1 MQTHT
6 PLQTPDTFIK
16 EGKETG
22 RTWVCTRWS
31 SVSVTWTALGSGTK
45 LKPMKQSWTKPT
57 GLLKSFIKTGKI
69 SSTPRNVS
77 LNSFIIIISTRFIY
91 LFIYTLYIIKAMK
104 QTVELISHDQHVFTV
119 HVYLKISFKIYIYE
133 RFSFSFCGWDGFT
146 CVDNLTWIG
155 LACLRIMYLSRT
167 AEVQGCCCCL
177 LLLFTFL
184 TSVIRH
190 TCCTLWMSACFIYLF
205 MGPCHKRIFISLA
218 WWSLC
223 HFTPSKV
230 LGTILRSGDFVDSS
244 TLLNTNFHFGIVYAS
259 CKSLWTLD

>member
-1 MQTHT
+1 
-6 PLQTPDTFIK
+6 
-16 EGKETG
+16 
-22 RTWVCTRWS
+22 
-31 SVSVTWTALGSGTK
+31 
-45 LKPMKQSWTKPT
+45 
-57 GLLKSFIKTGKI
+57 
-69 SSTPRNVS
+69 
-77 LNSFIIIISTRFIY
+77 
-91 LFIYTLYIIKAMK
+91 MK